1 MPDLRQGGTELLAQ
15 FGEQQVLAFFLVL
28 ARLSPLF
35 VLAPLFS
42 SKMVPARVRGI
53 IAVALAIGLSP
64 VVLRGGTLPTDV
76 LSIGELV
83 TKEIL
88 VGFSFAFVLGALF
101 AAVTV
106 AGTFLDY
113 MIGFSFGGMVDPSN
127 GVQSTVLST
136 TYGLVAVL
144 IFIAIGGDGWVIEG
158 LARTYD
164 VVGLTEFP
172 SLSHMVSGAGA
183 AFVKIF
189 TSAVQIA
196 GPVMLALVLTDAAF
210 GVISR
215 VMPQLN
221 VFQVGFPAKVTF
233 GLLLIGATL
242 PFFAGWLA
250 DELQTDVGV
259 ALRTLQVG

>member
-1 MPDLRQGGTELLAQ
+1 MADLLLKQ
-15 FGEQQVLAFFLVL
+15 FGEQQLAGFFLVL

-35 VLAPLFS
+35 LMAPLFS
-42 SKMVPARVRGI
+42 SKMVPGRVRTI
-53 IAVALAIGLSP
+53 IAVGLAIGLTP
-64 VVLRGGTLPTDV
+64 VVVGDQAISTDPWTYASLIV
-76 LSIGELV
+76 KEL
-83 TKEIL
+83 L
-88 VGFSFAFVLGALF
+88 VGGAFAFALGAIF
-101 AAVTV
+101 AAIGV

-113 MIGFSFGGMVDPSN
+113 FVGLSFGSLVDPVTGTNTTIISQLYSLI
-127 GVQSTVLST
+127 GVV
-136 TYGLVAVL
+136 
-144 IFIAIGGDGWVIEG
+144 IFIAIGGDAWVVEG

-172 SLSHMVSGAGA
+172 SLGHMVAGAGE

-250 DELQTDVGV
+250 NELQTDVGV
-259 ALRTLQVG
+259 ALRTLRVG